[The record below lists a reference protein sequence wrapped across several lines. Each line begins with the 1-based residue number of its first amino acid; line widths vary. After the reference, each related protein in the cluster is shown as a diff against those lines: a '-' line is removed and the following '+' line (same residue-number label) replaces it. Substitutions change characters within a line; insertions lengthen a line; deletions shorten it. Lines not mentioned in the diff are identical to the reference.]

1 MLALGLSAANATW
14 YGGVGQYALG
24 CAVLVLGCSL
34 GWACGPRAGRPG
46 ARSAAGTAGRI
57 TTVAVP
63 LGAVLL
69 AVFYAVFGPSGG
81 AYPGYTLAEVGAG
94 VIGLALIGLIVLGL
108 PMAGLT
114 FVTAS
119 IWVFLV
125 RSILARLRSPESTG

>member
-24 CAVLVLGCSL
+24 CVVLVLGCSL
-34 GWACGPRAGRPG
+34 GWAFGPRAGRTG
-46 ARSAAGTAGRI
+46 TRSAAGTAGRVTI
-57 TTVAVP
+57 VAVP

-69 AVFYAVFGPSGG
+69 TVFYALFGPSGG
-81 AYPGYTLAEVGAG
+81 AYPGYTVAEEAAG
-94 VIGLALIGLIVLGL
+94 ILGLALIGLIVLGL
-108 PMAGLT
+108 PLAGLT